1 MDDARL
7 RTLTLSVIFSA
18 LGPVVLLFAL
28 WMNTST
34 TQLADFLRRTAELSV
49 LALALWTYKKLK
61 KRTEGQKRTARLEK
75 NMYLAS
81 GGVLLLGGAFLTVV
95 LVVNAVE
102 RSIPEGNVILGLS
115 VASLGILFNGYF
127 FIRYRL
133 FHRSRPSAVMDTQGS
148 IYQAKTF
155 VDVNVVIALGAVL
168 VFPGRMAS
176 FYVDIIGTGVIIA
189 YMLYRGTHLL
199 LAARAHRTS

>member
-7 RTLTLSVIFSA
+7 RTLTFSVVFSA
-18 LGPVVLLFAL
+18 LGPLVLIAAL

-49 LALALWTYKKLK
+49 LALALWTYKKLQR
-61 KRTEGQKRTARLEK
+61 RTEGKEQTARLEK

-81 GGVLLLGGAFLTVV
+81 GGVLVLGALFLVIVLAISVLDATV
-95 LVVNAVE
+95 
-102 RSIPEGNVILGLS
+102 PEGNVYIGLS

-127 FIRYRL
+127 FIRYSL
-133 FHRSRPSAVMDTQGS
+133 FHRSRPDAVMHTQGR

-155 VDVNVVIALGAVL
+155 VDVNVVIALASVL
-168 VFPGRMAS
+168 IFPGRMAS
-176 FYVDIIGTGVIIA
+176 FYIDITGTGVIIA
-189 YMLYRGTHLL
+189 YMLYRGVRLLIEAHL
-199 LAARAHRTS
+199 RKNP